1 MNSVSNT
8 PEGSLPIRPLV
19 PLRELAIL
27 LTGGVVGTAGEG
39 APGSVVRRSTDA
51 TGCAWADLKG
61 LASAVA
67 SLPPPEMRRAH

>member
-1 MNSVSNT
+1 MNSLSST

-27 LTGGVVGTAGEG
+27 LTGGAVGTAGEG
-39 APGSVVRRSTDA
+39 ARGPKARRSTDA
-51 TGCAWADLKG
+51 TGCACVDLKG

-67 SLPPPEMRRAH
+67 SLPPPESRRAH